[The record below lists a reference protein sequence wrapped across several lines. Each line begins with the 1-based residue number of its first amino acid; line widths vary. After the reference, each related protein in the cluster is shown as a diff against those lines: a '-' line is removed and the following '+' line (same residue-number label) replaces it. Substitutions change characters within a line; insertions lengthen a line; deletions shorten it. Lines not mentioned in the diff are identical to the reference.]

1 MSVKKFWTLLSI
13 FTLAFVA
20 ACDNGSN
27 VKAEMGQ
34 MSLAVNKLTDAK
46 TTDEFHQAAMML
58 RDASVQAMAKQPSS
72 IKNAE
77 DFKGYQAGMQQ
88 FIDALDQV
96 DALAQQGDLDE
107 AKRATQ
113 RLFELKKAFHVKYK

>member
-1 MSVKKFWTLLSI
+1 MKKFWTLFSI
-13 FTLAFVA
+13 VTLAFVA

-46 TTDEFHQAAMML
+46 TAEEFHQAAMML
-58 RDASVQAMAKQPSS
+58 RDASVQAMVKQPSS

-88 FIDALDQV
+88 FIDALDQA

-113 RLFELKKAFHVKYK
+113 RLFELKKEFHVKYK

>member
-1 MSVKKFWTLLSI
+1 MKKFWTLFSI
-13 FTLAFVA
+13 VTLAFVA

-34 MSLAVNKLTDAK
+34 MSLVVNKLTDAK

-58 RDASVQAMAKQPSS
+58 RDASLQAMAKQPSS

-88 FIDALDQV
+88 FIDALDQA

-113 RLFELKKAFHVKYK
+113 RLFELKKEFHVKYK

>member
-1 MSVKKFWTLLSI
+1 MKKFWTLFSI
-13 FTLAFVA
+13 VTLAFVV

-46 TTDEFHQAAMML
+46 TTDEFHQAAVML
-58 RDASVQAMAKQPSS
+58 RDASLQAMAKQPSS

-88 FIDALDQV
+88 FIDALDQA
-96 DALAQQGDLDE
+96 DAFAQQGDLDE

-113 RLFELKKAFHVKYK
+113 RLFELKKEFHVKYK

>member
-1 MSVKKFWTLLSI
+1 MKKFWTLFSI
-13 FTLAFVA
+13 ITLAFVA

-88 FIDALDQV
+88 FIDALDQA

-113 RLFELKKAFHVKYK
+113 RLFELKKEFHVKYK

>member
-1 MSVKKFWTLLSI
+1 MKKFWTLFSI
-13 FTLAFVA
+13 VTLAFVA

-46 TTDEFHQAAMML
+46 TAEEFHQAAMML
-58 RDASVQAMAKQPSS
+58 RDASLQAMAKQPSS

-88 FIDALDQV
+88 FIDALDQA
-96 DALAQQGDLDE
+96 DAFAQQGDLDE

-113 RLFELKKAFHVKYK
+113 RLFELKKEFHVKYK

>member
-1 MSVKKFWTLLSI
+1 MKKFWTLFSI
-13 FTLAFVA
+13 VTLAFVA

-34 MSLAVNKLTDAK
+34 MSLVVNKLTDAK

-58 RDASVQAMAKQPSS
+58 RDASLQAMAKQPSS

-88 FIDALDQV
+88 FIDALDQA

-107 AKRATQ
+107 VKRATQ
-113 RLFELKKAFHVKYK
+113 RLFELKKEFHVKYK

>member
-1 MSVKKFWTLLSI
+1 MKKFWTLFSI
-13 FTLAFVA
+13 VTLAFVA

-46 TTDEFHQAAMML
+46 TAEEFHQAAMML
-58 RDASVQAMAKQPSS
+58 RDASLQAMAKQPSS

-88 FIDALDQV
+88 FIDALDQA

-113 RLFELKKAFHVKYK
+113 RLFELKKEFHVKYK

>member
-1 MSVKKFWTLLSI
+1 MKKFWTLFSI
-13 FTLAFVA
+13 VTLAFVA

-34 MSLAVNKLTDAK
+34 MSLVVNKLTDAK

-58 RDASVQAMAKQPSS
+58 RDASLQAMAKQPSS

-88 FIDALDQV
+88 FIDALDQA
-96 DALAQQGDLDE
+96 DAFAQQGDLDE

-113 RLFELKKAFHVKYK
+113 RLFELKKEFHVKYK

>member
-1 MSVKKFWTLLSI
+1 MKKFWTLFSI
-13 FTLAFVA
+13 VTLAFVA

-58 RDASVQAMAKQPSS
+58 RDASLQAMAKQPSS

-88 FIDALDQV
+88 FIDVLDQA
-96 DALAQQGDLDE
+96 DALAQQGDLGE

-113 RLFELKKAFHVKYK
+113 RLFELKKEFHVKYK

>member
-1 MSVKKFWTLLSI
+1 MKKFWTLFSI
-13 FTLAFVA
+13 ITLAFVA

-46 TTDEFHQAAMML
+46 TAEEFHQAAMML

-88 FIDALDQV
+88 FIDALDQA

-113 RLFELKKAFHVKYK
+113 RLFELKKEFHVKYK

>member
-1 MSVKKFWTLLSI
+1 MKKFWTLFSI
-13 FTLAFVA
+13 VTLAFVA

-58 RDASVQAMAKQPSS
+58 RDASLQAMAKQPSS

-88 FIDALDQV
+88 FIDALDQA

-113 RLFELKKAFHVKYK
+113 RLFELKKEFHVKYK

>member
-1 MSVKKFWTLLSI
+1 MKKFWTLFSI
-13 FTLAFVA
+13 VTLAFVA

-58 RDASVQAMAKQPSS
+58 RDASLQAMAKQPSS

-88 FIDALDQV
+88 FIDALDQA
-96 DALAQQGDLDE
+96 DAFAQQGDLDE

-113 RLFELKKAFHVKYK
+113 RLFELKKEFHVKYK

>member
-1 MSVKKFWTLLSI
+1 MKKFWTLFSI
-13 FTLAFVA
+13 VTLAFVA
-20 ACDNGSN
+20 ACGNGSN

-58 RDASVQAMAKQPSS
+58 RDASLQAMAKQPSS

-88 FIDALDQV
+88 FIDALDQA

-113 RLFELKKAFHVKYK
+113 RLFELKKEFHVKYK

>member
-1 MSVKKFWTLLSI
+1 MKKFWTLFSI
-13 FTLAFVA
+13 VTLAFVA

-34 MSLAVNKLTDAK
+34 MSLAVNKLTDAE

-88 FIDALDQV
+88 FIDALDQA
-96 DALAQQGDLDE
+96 DAFAQQGDLDE

-113 RLFELKKAFHVKYK
+113 RLFELKKEFHVKYK

>member
-1 MSVKKFWTLLSI
+1 MKKFWTLFSI
-13 FTLAFVA
+13 VTLAFVA

-46 TTDEFHQAAMML
+46 TTDEFHQAAVML
-58 RDASVQAMAKQPSS
+58 RDASLQAMAKQPSS

-88 FIDALDQV
+88 FIDALDQA
-96 DALAQQGDLDE
+96 DAFAQQGDLDE

-113 RLFELKKAFHVKYK
+113 RLFELKKEFHVKYK